1 MLTTSTTFSRIFKR
15 SSSALAALV
24 ALAALAA
31 TLPAGALAQAQ
42 AGKGIDASAL
52 RNPAKDTWPT
62 YHGDY
67 TGRRNSPLTQITPEN
82 VKNLGLA
89 WVFQTGRPD
98 QIKASPILVDGVMYL
113 STPDHA
119 WAIDARTGRQIWQ
132 YTNPE
137 NKAFHIGHRGVA
149 VYKDIVYLTT
159 PDCYLVALDAKDG
172 KVKWR
177 VQIADAKKGYWST
190 NAPLLVKNHL
200 LVGVSG
206 DFDNLPGILTSF
218 EPTSGDVQW
227 TFHTTGE
234 PGKTKPG
241 DAMGGQM
248 WMTGTYDPDLNL
260 VYVGTGNP
268 TPVLNGVARPGPNLW
283 TVSIVALN
291 PDTGKLAWGF
301 QATPHDTHDW
311 DAAEVPVLVDGTF
324 NGTPAKMV
332 MQASRNGYFFVLD
345 RTTGR
350 NLLTTP
356 FAAANW
362 AKGVDANGS
371 PVPNADKEPARDG
384 RLVAPNE
391 GGGTNYRS
399 PSFDPASGLFIVSAV
414 DGYGIYFYKPEHGDY
429 GWAGADYGVYGK
441 GMLRALDYK
450 TGKVTWEHDL
460 HGGGSAAGILTTAS
474 GVLFTGDSGGNAL
487 ALRTR
492 DGETLWHSGIGRV
505 GNPPI
510 TYELDGRQY
519 VVMGGGSALF
529 AFTLPK

>member
-1 MLTTSTTFSRIFKR
+1 MPTFTISSRFFRHSSRPASPVR
-15 SSSALAALV
+15 SLLSLAAPFALAA
-24 ALAALAA
+24 AMAA
-31 TLPAGALAQAQ
+31 Q
-42 AGKGIDASAL
+42 GIDSSSL
-52 RNPAKDTWPT
+52 LKPSKDSWPT

-67 TGRRNSPLTQITPEN
+67 TGRRNSPLIQITPDN

-89 WVFQTGRPD
+89 WAFQTGRTD
-98 QIKASPILVDGVMYL
+98 QIKASPIVVDGVMYV
-113 STPDHA
+113 STPDHV
-119 WAIDARTGRQIWQ
+119 WAIDARTGRQLWT
-132 YTNPE
+132 YANPE

-149 VYKDIVYLTT
+149 VYKNLVYLTT
-159 PDCYLVALDAKDG
+159 PDCYLVALNAADG
-172 KVKWR
+172 AVKWR
-177 VQIADAKKGYWST
+177 IKIADSSKGYWST

-206 DFDNLPGILTSF
+206 DFDNLPGLLQSF
-218 EPTSGDVQW
+218 DPEHGDLQW
-227 TFHTTGE
+227 TFYTTGE

-241 DAMGGQM
+241 DALGGQM
-248 WMTGTYDPDLNL
+248 WMTGTYDPALNL

-268 TPVLNGVARPGPNLW
+268 TPVLNGGARPGDNLW

-311 DAAEVPVLVDGTF
+311 DASEVPVLVDGTF
-324 NGTPAKMV
+324 KGTPSKML

-345 RTTGR
+345 RTNGKS
-350 NLLTTP
+350 LLTTT

-362 AKGVDANGS
+362 AKGVDAKGS
-371 PVPNADKEPARDG
+371 PIPNPDKDPARGG
-384 RLVAPNE
+384 RRVAPHQ

-399 PSFDPASGLFIVSAV
+399 PSFDPATGLFIVSAV

-429 GWAGADYGVYGK
+429 GWAGADYGVYSK
-441 GMLRALDYK
+441 GILRALDYQ
-450 TGKVTWEHDL
+450 TGQVKWEHDL
-460 HGGGSAAGILTTAS
+460 YGGGGAAGVLTTAS

-492 DGETLWHSGIGRV
+492 DGVTLWHSAIGHV
-505 GNPPI
+505 GTAPI

-519 VVMGGGSALF
+519 VVMGGGASLY
-529 AFTLPK
+529 AFVLPQ